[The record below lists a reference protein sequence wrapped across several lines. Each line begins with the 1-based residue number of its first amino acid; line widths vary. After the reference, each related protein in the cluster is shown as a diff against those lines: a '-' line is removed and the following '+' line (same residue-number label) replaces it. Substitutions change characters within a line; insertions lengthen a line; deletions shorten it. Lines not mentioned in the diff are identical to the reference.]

1 MPKKQTTAS
10 KKARAAA
17 REGDKFTK
25 SLRAFE
31 GAITVKMDHSMRHA
45 LAVLGRGTDSPPDE
59 LIKQAFLRLAWQV
72 EIGRRVVWAEDLGD
86 RISDDDLL
94 SETLFDRGGR
104 AGSPG
109 AVLAEGERW
118 HERRVE
124 RDWMEH
130 ASEQLARHDITW
142 EVGSD
147 RVMVPQGMTDPEAS
161 QLWEEVRTG
170 FEAWIDG
177 VIEETRRGKPGPN
190 ERGIRAEEATGGLW
204 VAPAFT
210 S

>member
-161 QLWEEVRTG
+161 QL
-170 FEAWIDG
+170 
-177 VIEETRRGKPGPN
+177 
-190 ERGIRAEEATGGLW
+190 
-204 VAPAFT
+204 
-210 S
+210 